1 MGTYENNRK
10 NAKFVGLML
19 RNTTDADI
27 IEALDAH
34 ANKQAF
40 IKACIR
46 AFIASPSAIS
56 EIVNDKPG
64 KQPE

>member
-27 IEALDAH
+27 IEALDQQP
-34 ANKQAF
+34 NKQAF
-40 IKACIR
+40 IKSCIR
-46 AFIASPSAIS
+46 EYINSHVADNERAVEAPK
-56 EIVNDKPG
+56 E
-64 KQPE
+64 